1 MDTDSTDTAKHADI
15 ASHADITEEQNV
27 AAQAGHLRDI
37 MSPVALYGSMGGS
50 HGNMLGPDAY
60 TRYLRDLV
68 ADCGAPR
75 DPIEKMIVEQL
86 VLAHANIGRLYM
98 KSGMAGQHE
107 ETVAYAAAAG
117 RLTGEFRRLSLALT
131 EYRSRAIER
140 ISVVGADEDE
150 RPGSRQKTA

>member
-1 MDTDSTDTAKHADI
+1 MDTESTDTAKRADI

-27 AAQAGHLRDI
+27 AAHADHLREI

-50 HGNMLGPDAY
+50 HGNNLSPDAY
-60 TRYLRDLV
+60 TQYLHDV
-68 ADCGAPR
+68 VEDCGSPR
-75 DPIEKMIVEQL
+75 DPIERMIVEQL

-98 KSGMAGQHE
+98 KSGIAGQAE

-131 EYRSRAIER
+131 EYRSRAVDQIK
-140 ISVVGADEDE
+140 VADNREDV
-150 RPGSRQKTA
+150 RPRTKTA

>member
-1 MDTDSTDTAKHADI
+1 MDAQNDHNNLSTEDELT
-15 ASHADITEEQNV
+15 S
-27 AAQAGHLRDI
+27 AQAGHLRDI

-60 TRYLRDLV
+60 TKYLQDLV

-75 DPIEKMIVEQL
+75 DPVERMILEQL
-86 VLAHANIGRLYM
+86 VLAHANIGRLYV

-107 ETVAYAAAAG
+107 EVVGYAAAAG

-131 EYRSRAIER
+131 EYRNRAVDQIKVADNSR
-140 ISVVGADEDE
+140 EDV
-150 RPGSRQKTA
+150 RPRTKTA